1 MLNLIRKIVLTSW
14 LWEVFAGFYLVTYT
28 FWVPVLFSRP
38 SALVLVCSLNL
49 IIGLSLL
56 IEGFLRAL
64 ELEYGT
70 IAPVLPFKRSREAL
84 GAVLLFG
91 FLLIYALP
99 RGRLVPHWPLDMTIT
114 FLTGA
119 IILAYAIWGIG
130 KKSNLDECN
139 TGEYFQP

>member
-1 MLNLIRKIVLTSW
+1 LIKKIVLTSW
-14 LWEVFAGFYLVTYT
+14 LWEVFAGFYLVAYT
-28 FWVPVLFSRP
+28 FWVPVIFNRP
-38 SALVLVCSLNL
+38 FALVLASSLNL

-70 IAPVLPFKRSREAL
+70 MAPVLPFKRSREAL

-91 FLLIYALP
+91 YLLIYALP
-99 RGRLVPHWPLDMTIT
+99 QGRLVPHWPLDMIIT

-130 KKSNLDECN
+130 KKSNPDECN